1 MADYAYQAI
10 NSLGKPVKG
19 SITAD
24 SLELAK
30 GQLKNKGLIVTDLN
44 EQSILNK
51 DINFE
56 FMGQKPTARDLGV
69 FCRQFVAMSRAGVS
83 ILECL
88 SLLRDQTENKILAKA
103 IRETQA
109 EVEKGETLANGLAE
123 HPKVFND
130 LMVTTVNAGEQ
141 SGSLEV
147 SLERMA
153 DQYEKSAKTA
163 ALIKK
168 AMIYPIVVAI
178 VAVAVVIVML
188 VKVIPSYTDM
198 FADLGTDLPAI
209 TKAVV
214 AMSDFILEKWFI
226 LLPVVIAIVVGIK
239 LYTATPSG
247 KKLTSTIILK
257 FPLTKNLST
266 KSACSQLARTLSTL
280 LAAGVPLVEAV
291 DIVGDTLQNVLFKEA
306 VKNAKE
312 EVIKGVPL
320 SVPLE
325 DSGLF
330 PPMMYHMVRIGEEA
344 GNTEEMLTKLAD
356 YYDEEVEMAVQGLVA
371 AMEPMIIIVLA
382 AIVGI
387 LIAAVMSPMLT
398 MYQAMDKL

>member
-1 MADYAYQAI
+1 MADYGYQAI
-10 NSLGKPVKG
+10 NSLGKTVKG
-19 SITAD
+19 SVTAD
-24 SLELAK
+24 SEELARN
-30 GQLKNKGLIVTDLN
+30 QLKNKGLIVTDLS

-51 DINFE
+51 DINLE
-56 FMGQKPTARDLGV
+56 FAGKKPSARDLGV

-88 SLLRDQTENKILAKA
+88 TLLRDQTENKILAKA

-109 EVEKGETLANGLAE
+109 EVEKGETLANGLSE
-123 HPKVFND
+123 HPKVFNN
-130 LMVTTVNAGEQ
+130 LMITTVNAGEQ

-178 VAVAVVIVML
+178 VAVAVVVVML
-188 VKVIPSYTDM
+188 VKVIPSYTEM

-214 AMSDFILEKWFI
+214 AMSDFIIEKWYI
-226 LLPVVIAIVVGIK
+226 LLPAIVAIVVVIK
-239 LYTATPSG
+239 LYTSTPSG
-247 KKLTSTIILK
+247 KRLTSTMVLK
-257 FPLTKNLST
+257 MPITKNLTT

-291 DIVGDTLQNVLFKEA
+291 DIVADTMQNVLFKDA

-356 YYDEEVEMAVQGLVA
+356 YYDEEVEMAVQSLVA
-371 AMEPMIIIVLA
+371 TMEPMIIIILA
-382 AIVGI
+382 AIVGV
-387 LIAAVMSPMLT
+387 LIAAVMAPMLA
-398 MYQAMDKL
+398 MYQAMDNM

>member
-1 MADYAYQAI
+1 MADFGYLAI
-10 NSLGKPVKG
+10 NSMGKTVKG
-19 SITAD
+19 SVTAE
-24 SLELAK
+24 SEELARN
-30 GQLKNKGLIVTDLN
+30 QLKTKGLIVTDLTQ
-44 EQSILNK
+44 QSVLNK
-51 DINFE
+51 DINFD
-56 FMGQKPTARDLGV
+56 FAGKKPTPRDLGV

-83 ILECL
+83 IIECL
-88 SLLRDQTENKILAKA
+88 SLLREQTENKILAKA

-109 EVEKGETLANGLAE
+109 EVEKGETLANGLSE

-130 LMVTTVNAGEQ
+130 LMVTTINAGEQ

-178 VAVAVVIVML
+178 VAVAVVVVML

-198 FADLGTDLPAI
+198 FADLGTDLPSI

-214 AMSDFILEKWFI
+214 AMSDFILTKWYI
-226 LLPVVIAIVVGIK
+226 LLPIIVIIVVGIK
-239 LYTATPSG
+239 LYVATPSG
-247 KKLTSTIILK
+247 KKLTSALVLK
-257 FPLTKNLST
+257 IPMTKNLST

-306 VKNAKE
+306 LKDAKE

-325 DSGLF
+325 DCGLF
-330 PPMMYHMVRIGEEA
+330 PPMMYHMIRIGEEA

-382 AIVGI
+382 AVVGI

-398 MYQAMDKL
+398 MYQAMDQL

>member
-1 MADYAYQAI
+1 MADFAYEAI
-10 NSLGKPVKG
+10 AADGKVVKAT
-19 SITAD
+19 IQAD
-24 SLELAK
+24 SEELARV
-30 GQLKNKGLIVTDLN
+30 QLKNKGLIVTN
-44 EQSILNK
+44 VSEQSVLNK
-51 DINFE
+51 EISLSFDR
-56 FMGQKPTARDLGV
+56 KPSPRDMAV
-69 FCRQFVAMSRAGVS
+69 FCRQFVSMSRAGVS

-88 SLLRDQTENKILAKA
+88 NLLREQTENVVLAKT
-103 IRETQA
+103 IREVQS
-109 EVEKGETLANGLAE
+109 EVEKGEPLAAGLAK
-123 HPKVFND
+123 HPKIFSD

-141 SGSLEV
+141 SGSLET

-168 AMIYPIVVAI
+168 AMIYPIVVAV
-178 VAVAVVIVML
+178 VAVAVVVVML
-188 VKVIPSYTDM
+188 VVVIPSYTDM

-214 AMSDFILEKWFI
+214 VMSDFIVQKWFI
-226 LLPVVIAIVVGIK
+226 LVPVIAVLVFLIK
-239 LYTATPSG
+239 TYLATPSG
-247 KKLTSTIILK
+247 KRLVSTISLK
-257 FPLTKNLST
+257 LGITKNMVT
-266 KSACSQLARTLSTL
+266 KSACSQVARTLSTL

-291 DIVGDTLQNVLFKEA
+291 DIVGDTMQNLLFKDA
-306 VKNAKE
+306 MRYAKD

-325 DSGLF
+325 ESGLF

-356 YYDEEVEMAVQGLVA
+356 YYDEEVEMAVQSLMA

-382 AIVGI
+382 GVVGV
-387 LIAAVMSPMLT
+387 LIGAVMAPMLT
-398 MYQAMDKL
+398 MYQALDSL